1 MPRSLRPILDAA
13 AGNVLAMIA
22 LHQDRPCP
30 TNAEI
35 RDWTAVP
42 RRRVASFLEGLVTR
56 GIIEIETNE
65 RLQRRMRAVGG
76 VWTGWTLRGLH
87 VAAPIPAAAAG
98 RLLALIDR
106 HRDRPCPTVAVIAKR
121 TGVAPRQVR
130 PFLEG
135 LVARGVIEI
144 EDRRGGRR
152 RLRAAGG
159 AWTGWTVRRGN
170 RVRGVPADAT
180 ERLLDLIARRRDR
193 PCPTVSEIAAA
204 LDAPRQR
211 IAPFLARLAARGV
224 IEIKGGCKRG
234 APRCLRA
241 AGGAW
246 TGWTRRHRR

>member
-1 MPRSLRPILDAA
+1 MARSFRPILDAA

-35 RDWTAVP
+35 REWTAVP
-42 RRRVASFLEGLVTR
+42 RRRVASFLESLVAR
-56 GIIEIETNE
+56 GILEIETNE

-76 VWTGWTLRGLH
+76 VWTGWTLRRRH
-87 VAAPIPAAAAG
+87 APRPIPAAAAN

-106 HRDRPCPTVAVIAKR
+106 HRGRPCPTVAKIAKR
-121 TGVAPRQVR
+121 TGVLRQQVR
-130 PFLEG
+130 PLLER
-135 LVARGVIEI
+135 LVTLGVIEI
-144 EDRRGGRR
+144 EDQRGGRR

-170 RVRGVPADAT
+170 RARGVPADAT
-180 ERLLDLIARRRDR
+180 GRLLDLIARHIDR
-193 PCPTVSEIAAA
+193 PCPTVTEIAEA

-224 IEIKGGCKRG
+224 IEIKGGGKSG